1 MLSLLFWLL
10 VLFAVISLVRRFV
23 PYGDAVVAVVVAGVL
38 LKWLGVI

>member
-1 MLSLLFWLL
+1 MLNLLVLCL